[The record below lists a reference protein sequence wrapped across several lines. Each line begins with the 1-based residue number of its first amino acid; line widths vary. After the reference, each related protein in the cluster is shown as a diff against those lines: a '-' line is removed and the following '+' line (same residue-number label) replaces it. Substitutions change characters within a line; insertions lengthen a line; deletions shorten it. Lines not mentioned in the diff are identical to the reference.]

1 MAKKTSTGTVMTD
14 QWDYA
19 PGEMATITASGFTV
33 GSTVKFKVD
42 HVSGPGRDGIFGT
55 ADDKVMHLGGEGH
68 KWWKVTDGGAGD
80 LDGLANGVIVTSWY
94 VNPDDSLNQTFRL
107 TAKGIHGEVAR
118 STFTDAIG
126 NTNKIY
132 QHWADVG
139 VGDWNNNI
147 LSDSKSDY
155 FEGEVVPHVFIYK
168 ASNSAPLING
178 QSYSFNITYNH
189 YQQSSNSGGFVY
201 VTTFNESRAPGAL
214 NATSPYIAPTMDSS
228 FINGG
233 GMHSGGAFYTVDAN
247 ITSVSAIATV
257 GGGNIDQ
264 KVTVTFTYTGANTTN
279 GIAEIYY
286 GLAIAQPGEVTAGS
300 GPTNGASAW
309 TGGSLQTTVDIGN
322 SGATSIQL
330 APPALIK
337 GTISG
342 FKFEDVNGNG
352 IWDKAT
358 ETGLGGWTIYLD
370 TNNNGIR
377 DAGEVSTVTAAN
389 GSYSFAV
396 IPDANP
402 ALFGIQPYNVKEVQ
416 QAGWT
421 QTTQNPALIFI
432 SAADPTEFNVNFG
445 NQRQLPSMAIDK
457 AFINVTGGNNNE
469 VADAAGDV
477 LNYTLKVT
485 NTGNVTLTGVMVE
498 DPLTG
503 LIKLISSLGVG
514 ASQNYTT
521 SYILTQAD
529 LDANGGGD
537 GDIDNTATAYS
548 NEIAPVSDSAQ
559 VPLVYSPAITIDKAF
574 VNVTGGNGNEV
585 ADAAG
590 DVLNYTVTVT
600 NTGNVTLTGVT
611 VQDPLTGQ
619 EIKGL
624 TLDVGASQSY
634 TTSYILTQADLDA
647 NGGGDGDIDNS
658 ATADSNETDSVID
671 SAQVPLVYSPSM
683 AIDKAFVNVTGGNGN
698 EVADAAGDVLNYTV
712 TVTNTGNVTLTGV
725 TVQDPLTGLTQLI
738 SSLGVGASQNYT
750 TSYILTQADL
760 DANGGGDGD
769 IDNTATAGS
778 NETVPVS
785 DSAQVPLVYSP
796 SMAIDKAF
804 VNVTGGNNNEVAD
817 AAGDVLNYT
826 LTVTNTGNVTLTGVT
841 VQDPLTGQ
849 EIKGLTL
856 DVGASQ
862 SYTTSYILTQADLN
876 TNGGGDGDIDNTAT
890 ADSNETVPVSDSVQV
905 PLVAVPGGGL
915 IAPTNTTALQYINGT
930 AMSFEDYYASQGG
943 VIQYGVKNGKISQ
956 TNPGVFFYFTGDSGQ
971 IKGVDAN
978 HDAKVDSITI
988 KVDQTDTSVKTG
1000 AFLPTFQNILLYKV
1014 NDLNLNGIV
1023 DAGDSVSS
1031 VKLSTSQVQIIT
1043 DKTATNYG
1051 DVFVTFTP
1059 DAVGSMYV
1067 LSVKY
1072 TTSTVVGNAV
1082 GTQPASWPTVNYD
1095 FDTWVNGSFVETDDG
1110 GVNLAPKPVNAMRLD
1125 SAAVED
1131 KHVHSIKAAQTK
1143 ALYKAALNYWSEH
1156 GFDVSGL
1163 KRGSVEIADLGKDG
1177 DRWLLG
1183 IEQDGHITIDD
1194 DAAGHGWS
1202 LGIGKV
1208 AHDKVDLLSVLIH
1221 EMGHVLGQTDDDMDS
1236 SLTIGERELPEVQSD
1251 HHALPLP
1258 AALLGVI
1265 GMTHAS
1271 YETHFG

>member
-611 VQDPLTGQ
+611 VQDPLTG
-619 EIKGL
+619 
-624 TLDVGASQSY
+624 
-634 TTSYILTQADLDA
+634 
-647 NGGGDGDIDNS
+647 
-658 ATADSNETDSVID
+658 
-671 SAQVPLVYSPSM
+671 
-683 AIDKAFVNVTGGNGN
+683 
-698 EVADAAGDVLNYTV
+698 
-712 TVTNTGNVTLTGV
+712 
-725 TVQDPLTGLTQLI
+725 LTQLI